1 MAKKRDIND
10 NLFCSFC
17 GKNQKEVQKLIAGP
31 AVYICDE
38 CIQLCSE
45 IIEEERGKEVRKEN
59 FWTSAD
65 QGAICLLGSQ
75 SRPLG

>member
-1 MAKKRDIND
+1 MTKKGDGND

-17 GKNQKEVQKLIAGP
+17 GKNQTEVKKLIAGP

-45 IIEEERGKEVRKEN
+45 IIEEEGEK
-59 FWTSAD
+59 TSGRIQHD
-65 QGAICLLGSQ
+65 LVPQ
-75 SRPLG
+75 